1 MRVAADNAIDVEHF
15 LLLQKYPLQKKFHT
29 AEYLR
34 TIPHLRLRT
43 PFGALLARL
52 RSESDFH
59 LACYFR
65 RNGFIRLQPPIITSS
80 DCEGAGEVFTVTAN
94 AATKAG
100 AGSAIPLSHQ
110 EHFFRDRKYLTVSSQ
125 LHLEAFVHEHPRVWT
140 LSPTFRAERSD
151 TPRHI
156 SEFWMLEAEMRTES
170 LSDVM
175 DKVEDM
181 MKTLVGELQASNI
194 LEELTSLERRD
205 GARSE
210 DEARTIS
217 TLVSDRWDALVNSS
231 WPRVTYMD
239 AIEILRRF
247 AAETTVFDQLP
258 SWDDGLQLEHERFIA
273 AQVGQ
278 GAPVFVTDYPRGIKP
293 FYMLPS
299 VQGSAG
305 DRLETS
311 TAACFDLLL
320 PDGCEVVGGSLRE
333 HRLEP
338 LLQSMDQHKLDAQG
352 TQNADQHPHDVSP
365 PSGTSVNL
373 DWYADLRRY
382 GSVPHGGFG
391 LGLDRLLGYLSGV
404 RNIRDVVPW
413 PRYYGRCDC

>member
-1 MRVAADNAIDVEHF
+1 M
-15 LLLQKYPLQKKFHT
+15 
-29 AEYLR
+29 
-34 TIPHLRLRT
+34 
-43 PFGALLARL
+43 
-52 RSESDFH
+52 
-59 LACYFR
+59 
-65 RNGFIRLQPPIITSS
+65 QPPIITSS

-100 AGSAIPLSHQ
+100 AGSVLPLPHQ

-140 LSPTFRAERSD
+140 LSPMFRAERSD
-151 TPRHI
+151 TPRHV

-175 DKVEDM
+175 DVAEDII
-181 MKTLVGELQASNI
+181 KTLVRELQTSNLLDEI
-194 LEELTSLERRD
+194 VGLERRD
-205 GARSE
+205 GVCSE
-210 DEARTIS
+210 AEGRTIYR
-217 TLVSDRWDALVNSS
+217 LMSDRLDALTNSP
-231 WPRVTYMD
+231 WPRITYMH
-239 AIEILRRF
+239 AIEILRRA
-247 AAETTVFDQLP
+247 AAEKKVFDHPP

-273 AQVGQ
+273 VHVGQ
-278 GAPVFVTDYPRGIKP
+278 GGPVFVTDYPRGIKP

-299 VQGSAG
+299 EQDSTG
-305 DRLETS
+305 DGPESDTV
-311 TAACFDLLL
+311 ACFDLLL
-320 PDGCEVVGGSLRE
+320 PDGCEVVGGSMRE

-338 LLQSMDQHKLDAQG
+338 LLQSMDQHGLG
-352 TQNADQHPHDVSP
+352 PRGNERPNQHPYDVSP
-365 PSGTSVNL
+365 PSAISANL

-391 LGLDRLLGYLSGV
+391 LGFDRLLGYLAGV